1 MWGWRVVAYL
11 KAVDKKGGK
20 QPTTGNFVAVGR
32 WTLEEGE
39 ESTSRVGVARC
50 MPVWLCSGDLT
61 EISHIFTHATFGDF
75 ISGLRGQ
82 RCNGESGR
90 NQLQ

>member
-1 MWGWRVVAYL
+1 MWGWRIVAYL

-20 QPTTGNFVAVGR
+20 QPTTGNFVAVGQ
-32 WTLEEGE
+32 EEGE
-39 ESTSRVGVARC
+39 ESRVGVARC